1 MATNPINQPFQ
12 PFQVQ
17 SSLLNDTSRAGNPG
31 PQGPAGPRTP
41 GGGFGDG
48 DQSSDDPSRG
58 YFGWLAALVFVA
70 LYALSQR
77 YAQIA
82 PLTIAVLI
90 ACVLFRLGPRERQF
104 AAVPVA
110 VAGIRLGL
118 QLANSTLI
126 RGLGKT
132 ASFVNPNV
140 MKPMDFGIVWLPLF
154 FSVCLF
160 YMPKRISVTSKIILA
175 CSVVLLV
182 SGLMPDEG
190 YIYLFAMVQYFL
202 FVAIAVGLLIDFV
215 PKPAGSM
222 AHAAGHGARA

>member
-17 SSLLNDTSRAGNPG
+17 SSLLKDAPKAGNSG
-31 PQGPAGPRTP
+31 PQGPAGSRTP
-41 GGGFGDG
+41 GGGSGDG
-48 DQSSDDPSRG
+48 DPSSSDPSRG

-70 LYALSQR
+70 IYAVSQR
-77 YAQIA
+77 YPQLA

-118 QLANSTLI
+118 QLANSPI
-126 RGLGKT
+126 WGLGRT
-132 ASFVNPNV
+132 ASIVNPNV
-140 MKPMDFGIVWLPLF
+140 VRPADFGLVWLPLF

-175 CSVVLLV
+175 CSIVLLI
-182 SGLMPDEG
+182 SGLVPGEG

-202 FVAIAVGLLIDFV
+202 FIAIAVGLLIDFV
-215 PKPAGSM
+215 PKPASSM
-222 AHAAGHGARA
+222 SHAAVHGVRA